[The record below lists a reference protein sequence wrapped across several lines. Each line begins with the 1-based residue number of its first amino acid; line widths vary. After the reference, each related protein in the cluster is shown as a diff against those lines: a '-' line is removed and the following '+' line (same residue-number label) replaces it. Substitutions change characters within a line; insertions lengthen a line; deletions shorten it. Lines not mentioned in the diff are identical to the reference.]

1 MSEAVE
7 GPAPAPEAAAPY
19 PGQGTPG
26 YRAYVLMALLT
37 VYTFNFIDRVVVA
50 ILQEDIKLEFGL
62 TDLQLGLLGGPAF
75 AVLYTFLGIPI
86 ARLAEKHNRMTILA
100 ICLALWSGMTALCG
114 VATSYATLFAARIG
128 VSVGEAGCTP
138 PAQSVI
144 SDYFPAD
151 RRATAISI
159 YALGVPVGSMLA
171 AIGGGLMLEYFGW
184 REAFLVLGL
193 PGLLL
198 AIVIK
203 LTIKEPERGG
213 VGAAKVET
221 PGFIDAFKILGKK
234 PTFWHVALGSAVA
247 SFVGYGVGQ
256 YLNSYLIRTHELS
269 RLEASQLSGV
279 VLGIAAAFGTFFA
292 GWLADKMIKRHPN
305 ALAWLP
311 ALGFFIATP
320 FYLVGYMAPNLWIG
334 VPFLIVG
341 AVTHY
346 FYLGCMYASVQGI
359 VAPRVRATAT
369 AVLLFIVNLL
379 GYGLGPPAIG
389 ALSDF
394 LAGMNLQAAGLTLAD
409 CGRTILDA
417 NKAACAVGSEFG
429 LRWSIFIGLF
439 GYLWAAVHFLFA
451 WKTLRKDWVG

>member
-1 MSEAVE
+1 MTEAVE
-7 GPAPAPEAAAPY
+7 GPAPAAPTESY
-19 PGQGTPG
+19 QGQGTKP

-37 VYTFNFIDRVVVA
+37 VYTFNFIDRVVIA
-50 ILQEDIKLEFGL
+50 ILQEPIKQEFGL

-100 ICLALWSGMTALCG
+100 ICVAIWSGMTAACG
-114 VATSYATLFAARIG
+114 LATSYATLLMARVG
-128 VSVGEAGCTP
+128 VSIGEAGCTP

-144 SDYFPAD
+144 SDYFPAEG
-151 RRATAISI
+151 RATAISI

-171 AIGGGLMLEYFGW
+171 AIGGGLIMEYFGW
-184 REAFLVLGL
+184 RQAFLMLGL

-203 LTIKEPERGG
+203 LTVKEPVRGG
-213 VGAAKVET
+213 VAAANVET
-221 PGFIDAFKILGKK
+221 PGFGAAFKILSKK

-256 YLNSYLIRTHELS
+256 YLNSFLMRTHELTG
-269 RLEASQLSGV
+269 LQASQLSGI
-279 VLGIAAAFGTFFA
+279 VLGVAAAFGTFFA
-292 GWLADKMIKRHPN
+292 GWLADKMIQRHPN

-311 ALGFFIATP
+311 ALGFIIATP

-334 VPFLIVG
+334 VPFMIVG

-379 GYGLGPPAIG
+379 GYGLGPPVIG

-394 LAGMNLQAAGLTLAD
+394 LATTNLQAAGLTLAD
-409 CGRTILDA
+409 CGKAMLPA

-429 LRWSIFIGLF
+429 LRWAIFIGLF
-439 GYLWAAVHFLFA
+439 GYLWAALHFLLA
-451 WKTLRKDWVG
+451 WKTLRRDWVG